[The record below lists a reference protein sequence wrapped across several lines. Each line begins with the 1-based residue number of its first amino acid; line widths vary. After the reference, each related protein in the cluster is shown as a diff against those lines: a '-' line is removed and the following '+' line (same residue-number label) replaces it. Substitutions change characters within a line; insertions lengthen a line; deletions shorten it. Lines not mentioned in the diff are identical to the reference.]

1 MIISL
6 PERKRYLTFKIWMKY
21 LCVLIFRFHLNLTFK
36 TRVML
41 AFIFYSQNF
50 HDNSKEWT
58 NGWMSEAISDEKFW
72 QLFLR
77 FETEENTKQ
86 ISSFY
91 KAYYSGDDLILL
103 IMCKHNKLMDGVR
116 DRWLSSYKHWLP
128 FQETLIQFPETT
140 WQLLTICNVS
150 LVPTFF
156 RPPRAPWR
164 TDMHADKNPINTK

>member
-1 MIISL
+1 
-6 PERKRYLTFKIWMKY
+6 
-21 LCVLIFRFHLNLTFK
+21 
-36 TRVML
+36 ML

-91 KAYYSGDDLILL
+91 KALL
-103 IMCKHNKLMDGVR
+103 FW
-116 DRWLSSYKHWLP
+116 RWS
-128 FQETLIQFPETT
+128 
-140 WQLLTICNVS
+140 N
-150 LVPTFF
+150 PTDYVQ
-156 RPPRAPWR
+156 
-164 TDMHADKNPINTK
+164 TQ